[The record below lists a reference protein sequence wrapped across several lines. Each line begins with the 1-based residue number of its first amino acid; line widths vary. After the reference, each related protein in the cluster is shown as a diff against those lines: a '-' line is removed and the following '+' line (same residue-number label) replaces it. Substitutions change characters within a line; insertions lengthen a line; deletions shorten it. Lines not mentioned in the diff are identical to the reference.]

1 MNFNLTLIGQAIS
14 FFLFVW
20 FCAKYVW
27 PPIIGAMEERA
38 KKIADGLDAADRARR
53 DLELAQDKA
62 VDQLKE
68 AKQESASIID
78 QANKRATQIVEEA
91 KDRAREE
98 GDRLKTSAQAEIEQ
112 EMSRAREELR
122 GKVGALAVIGAERI
136 LQRSVDQA
144 ANSDLI
150 DSLAAEL

>member
-1 MNFNLTLIGQAIS
+1 
-14 FFLFVW
+14 
-20 FCAKYVW
+20 
-27 PPIIGAMEERA
+27 MEERA
-38 KKIADGLDAADRARR
+38 KKIADGLDAADRAKR

-68 AKQESASIID
+68 AKQEAAAIVD
-78 QANKRATQIVEEA
+78 QANKRASQIVEDA
-91 KDRAREE
+91 KDKAREE
-98 GDRLKTSAQAEIEQ
+98 GDRLKLAAQSDIEQ
-112 EMSRAREELR
+112 EINLAREELR
-122 GKVGALAVIGAERI
+122 GKVATLAVSGAERI

>member
-1 MNFNLTLIGQAIS
+1 VNFNLTLIGQAIS